1 MNVEPLNS
9 DLYNEA
15 LSLGITEIILS
26 FSGGS
31 DEGYLDISM
40 SPYDCDNKTHRDFS
54 DKVEAWAWKK
64 YEYSGAGDGDNYG
77 DDIIYNL
84 VEKRVYLKEWH
95 MARVDAD
102 LGSIPL
108 EIDDELFVF
117 VPN

>member
-15 LSLGITEIILS
+15 LSLGIIEIILN
-26 FSGGS
+26 FSGGN
-31 DEGYLDISM
+31 DESYLDISM

-64 YEYSGAGDGDNYG
+64 YEYSGAGAGDGDNY
-77 DDIIYNL
+77 DDQIIYHL
-84 VEKRVYLKEWH
+84 VEKKVYRSLH
-95 MARVDAD
+95 RS
-102 LGSIPL
+102 LHRS
-108 EIDDELFVF
+108 F